1 MNKFLKQI
9 SAPTHIAALAS
20 FRFIFGLI
28 LFAGVLRFAIN
39 GWITDLYVSPTFYFK
54 YFGFEFIQPLGALG
68 MHLVF
73 VVMGVSFLLIAI
85 GYWFRIASIIAFLS
99 FTYVE
104 LIDKTNYLNH
114 YYFVSLVCLILI
126 FLPADR
132 FFSLR
137 TILKPTD
144 EITKVPAYQI
154 GVLKLQLGIV
164 YFYAGLAKLN
174 PDWLLKAL
182 PLKIWLPAKA
192 NIPIIGSLL
201 SKTWV
206 AYVFS
211 WFGAFYDLLIPFFL
225 LMKKYRA
232 IAYFFVIVFHLATYF
247 LFQIGMFPFVM
258 IGATI
263 IFFSTEWH
271 IKYQQ
276 KLLQL
281 FGVKNKEY
289 STIEKIK
296 TNKTILTVF
305 VLLFAFQL
313 LFPFRFLAYP
323 GKLFWTEQGYR
334 FSWRVMLM
342 EKAGYATFHIT
353 NPENGRTW
361 EVNNYD
367 FLTPNQEKMM
377 STQADMIIQFAHFLE
392 EKYQKE
398 GIKNPIIT
406 VECYATL
413 NGSPTQLLI
422 DPTVDLTKVN
432 DSFLAKDWI
441 LPFNPN
447 LN

>member
-1 MNKFLKQI
+1 MNNILQQI
-9 SAPTHIAALAS
+9 SRPTHIAALAS

-28 LFAGVLRFAIN
+28 LFAGVMRFAVN
-39 GWITDLYVSPTFYFK
+39 GWITDLYISPTFYFK
-54 YFGFEFIQPLGALG
+54 YFGFEFVQPLDSLG

-73 VVMGVSFLLIAI
+73 VVMGISFLLIAI
-85 GYWFRIASIIAFLS
+85 GYWYRIASIMAFLS

-114 YYFVSLVCLILI
+114 YYFVSLVGLILI

-132 FFSLR
+132 YFSLR
-137 TILKPTD
+137 TILKPED
-144 EITKVPAYQI
+144 EVTQISAYKI

-174 PDWLLKAL
+174 ADWLLNAL

-192 NIPIIGSLL
+192 NIPILGSLL

-232 IAYFFVIVFHLATYF
+232 FAYFFVIVFHLATYF

-263 IFFSTEWH
+263 IFFSTDWH

-276 KLLQL
+276 KLLHLLRIKQ
-281 FGVKNKEY
+281 
-289 STIEKIK
+289 IESP
-296 TNKTILTVF
+296 TNKPLKSNKILLTGF
-305 VLLFAFQL
+305 ALFFAFQL
-313 LFPFRFLAYP
+313 IFPFRFLVYP

-342 EKAGYATFHIT
+342 EKAGYATFHVT
-353 NPENGRTW
+353 NPENGRSW

-367 FLTPNQEKMM
+367 YLTPNQEKMM

-392 EKYQKE
+392 KKYQNE

-413 NGSPTQLLI
+413 NGSPTQLMI
-422 DPTVDLTKVN
+422 DPTLDLTKVN
-432 DSFLAKDWI
+432 DTFAPKKWI

-447 LN
+447 L

>member
-1 MNKFLKQI
+1 MNNILQQI
-9 SAPTHIAALAS
+9 SRPKHIAALAS

-73 VVMGVSFLLIAI
+73 VVMGISFLLIAI
-85 GYWFRIASIIAFLS
+85 GYWYRIASIIAFLS

-114 YYFVSLVCLILI
+114 YYFVSLVGLILI

-132 FFSLR
+132 YFSLR
-137 TILKPTD
+137 TILKPED
-144 EITKVPAYQI
+144 EVTQIPAYKI

-174 PDWLLKAL
+174 ADWLLNAL

-192 NIPIIGSLL
+192 NIPFLGSLL

-211 WFGAFYDLLIPFFL
+211 WFGAFYDLLIPFSL

-232 IAYFFVIVFHLATYF
+232 FAYFFVIVFHLATYF

-263 IFFSTEWH
+263 IFFSTDWH

-276 KLLQL
+276 KLLHLLRIKQIESPTSKPLKSNKILLTGFAL
-281 FGVKNKEY
+281 F
-289 STIEKIK
+289 
-296 TNKTILTVF
+296 
-305 VLLFAFQL
+305 FAFQL
-313 LFPFRFLAYP
+313 MFPFRFLAYP

-342 EKAGYATFHIT
+342 EKAGYATFHVT
-353 NPENGRTW
+353 NPENGRSW

-367 FLTPNQEKMM
+367 YLTPNQEKMM

-392 EKYQKE
+392 KKYQNE
-398 GIKNPIIT
+398 GIKDPIIT

-413 NGSPTQLLI
+413 NGSPTQLMI

-432 DSFLAKDWI
+432 DTFAPKKWI

-447 LN
+447 L

>member
-1 MNKFLKQI
+1 MNQLLKQF
-9 SAPTHIAALAS
+9 SKPTHIAALAS

-28 LFAGVLRFAIN
+28 LFAGVLRFALN
-39 GWITDLYVSPTFYFK
+39 GWITDLYVSPTFFFK
-54 YFGFEFIQPLGALG
+54 YYGFEFIQPLGSLG

-73 VVMGVSFLLIAI
+73 IVMGISFFLVAI
-85 GYWFRIASIIAFLS
+85 GYWYRLASIMAFLS

-114 YYFVSLVCLILI
+114 YYFVSLVCFILI

-137 TILKPTD
+137 TIIKPSET
-144 EITKVPAYQI
+144 ITKVPAYQVN
-154 GVLKLQLGIV
+154 VLKLQLGIV
-164 YFYAGLAKLN
+164 YFFAGIAKLN
-174 PDWLLKAL
+174 ADWMTKAL

-192 NIPIIGSLL
+192 NLPIIGPWL

-225 LMKKYRA
+225 LIKKYRS
-232 IAYFFVIVFHLATYF
+232 IAYFFVVVFHLATYF

-258 IGATI
+258 IGATV

-271 IKYQQ
+271 LKNQQRILKLFKIKPSEYLVQVESQ
-276 KLLQL
+276 
-281 FGVKNKEY
+281 KNKM
-289 STIEKIK
+289 IMIGFA
-296 TNKTILTVF
+296 VF
-305 VLLFAFQL
+305 FFFQL
-313 LFPFRFLAYP
+313 IFPFRFMAYP

-353 NPENGRTW
+353 NPANGRSW

-367 FLTPNQEKMM
+367 YLTPNQEKMM
-377 STQADMIIQFAHFLE
+377 STQADMIIQFAHYLE
-392 EKYQKE
+392 KEYQSK
-398 GIKNPIIT
+398 GISNPIIT
-406 VECYATL
+406 VECYVTL
-413 NGSPTQLLI
+413 NGSQAQLLI
-422 DPTVDLTKVN
+422 DPTLDLTKVN
-432 DSFLAKDWI
+432 DTFAPKSWI
-441 LPFNPN
+441 LPFNPK
-447 LN
+447 L

>member
-1 MNKFLKQI
+1 MNNILQQI
-9 SAPTHIAALAS
+9 SRPKHIAALAS

-73 VVMGVSFLLIAI
+73 VVMGISFLLIAI
-85 GYWFRIASIIAFLS
+85 GYWYRIASIIAFLS

-114 YYFVSLVCLILI
+114 YYFVSLVGLILI

-132 FFSLR
+132 YFSLR
-137 TILKPTD
+137 TILKPED
-144 EITKVPAYQI
+144 EVTQIPAYKI

-174 PDWLLKAL
+174 ADWLLNAL

-192 NIPIIGSLL
+192 NIPFLGSLL

-211 WFGAFYDLLIPFFL
+211 WFGAFYDLLIPFSL

-232 IAYFFVIVFHLATYF
+232 FAYFFVIVFHLATYF

-263 IFFSTEWH
+263 IYFSTDWH
-271 IKYQQ
+271 IKHQQ
-276 KLLQL
+276 KLLHLLRIKQIESPTSKPLKSNKILLTGFAL
-281 FGVKNKEY
+281 F
-289 STIEKIK
+289 
-296 TNKTILTVF
+296 
-305 VLLFAFQL
+305 FAFQL
-313 LFPFRFLAYP
+313 MFPFRFLAYP

-342 EKAGYATFHIT
+342 EKAGYATFHVT
-353 NPENGRTW
+353 NPENGRSW

-367 FLTPNQEKMM
+367 YLTPNQEKMM

-392 EKYQKE
+392 KKYQNE
-398 GIKNPIIT
+398 GIKDPIIT

-413 NGSPTQLLI
+413 NGSPTQLMI

-432 DSFLAKDWI
+432 DTFAPKKWI

-447 LN
+447 L

>member
-1 MNKFLKQI
+1 MNQLLKQF

-28 LFAGVLRFAIN
+28 LFAGVLRFALN

-54 YFGFEFIQPLGALG
+54 YFGFEFIQPLGAVG
-68 MHLVF
+68 MYLVF
-73 VVMGVSFLLIAI
+73 AVMGISFLLMAI
-85 GYWFRIASIIAFLS
+85 GYWYRLASILAFLS

-114 YYFVSLVCLILI
+114 YYFVSLVCLIMI

-132 FFSLR
+132 FFSLQ
-137 TILKPTD
+137 TILKPSKT
-144 EITKVPAYQI
+144 ITKVPAYQVN
-154 GVLKLQLGIV
+154 VLKLQLGIV
-164 YFYAGLAKLN
+164 YFFAGLAKLN
-174 PDWLLKAL
+174 VDWMAKAL

-192 NIPIIGSLL
+192 NIPIIGPLL

-206 AYVFS
+206 AYLFS

-225 LMKKYRA
+225 ILKKYRG
-232 IAYFFVIVFHLATYF
+232 IAYFFVVVFHLATYF

-271 IKYQQ
+271 LRYQQ
-276 KLLQL
+276 KILNLLKIKPSEHIEQPI
-281 FGVKNKEY
+281 VKKNK
-289 STIEKIK
+289 S
-296 TNKTILTVF
+296 
-305 VLLFAFQL
+305 LLIGFALFFLFQL
-313 LFPFRFLAYP
+313 VFPFRFLAYP

-353 NPENGRTW
+353 NPENGRSW

-367 FLTPNQEKMM
+367 YLTPNQEKMM

-392 EKYQKE
+392 KEYQSK
-398 GIKNPIIT
+398 GILNPIIT

-413 NGSPTQLLI
+413 NGSPAQLLI
-422 DPTVDLTKVN
+422 DPTLDLTKVN
-432 DSFLAKDWI
+432 DTFAPKKWI

-447 LN
+447 L

>member
-1 MNKFLKQI
+1 MNKILQQFH
-9 SAPTHIAALAS
+9 SPTHIAALAS
-20 FRFIFGLI
+20 FRFIFGLV

-54 YFGFEFIQPLGALG
+54 YFGFEFIHPLGSLG
-68 MHLVF
+68 MHFVF
-73 VVMGVSFLLIAI
+73 VVMGISFLLVAI
-85 GYWFRIASIIAFLS
+85 GYWYRIASILAFLS

-104 LIDKTNYLNH
+104 LIDKANYLNH

-137 TILKPTD
+137 TILKPED
-144 EITKVPAYQI
+144 EVTKIPAYKV

-174 PDWLLKAL
+174 TDWLLNAL

-192 NIPIIGSLL
+192 NIPLIGPLL

-206 AYVFS
+206 AYVSS

-225 LMKKYRA
+225 SIKKYRA
-232 IAYFFVIVFHLATYF
+232 IAYLFVILFHLATYF

-281 FGVKNKEY
+281 LGVKSKKS
-289 STIEKIK
+289 ST
-296 TNKTILTVF
+296 TKTIKSNKIVLIGFT
-305 VLLFAFQL
+305 LLFAFQL
-313 LFPFRFLAYP
+313 IFPFRFLAYP

-353 NPENGRTW
+353 NPENGRSW

-367 FLTPNQEKMM
+367 YLTPNQEKMM
-377 STQADMIIQFAHFLE
+377 STQADMILQFAHFLE
-392 EKYQKE
+392 KKFQNE
-398 GIKNPIIT
+398 GISNPIIT
-406 VECYATL
+406 VECFATL

-422 DPTVDLTKVN
+422 DPRVDLTKVN
-432 DSFLAKDWI
+432 DSFSAKEWI

-447 LN
+447 K